1 MASLKAL
8 RDDYQLE
15 TETVANSAKT
25 ATFEKKCSQI
35 SHFSRVFE
43 FEDETELQ
51 FLRDER
57 AAIREFD
64 GGMSK
69 SRAVYMSVLDVPCL
83 PSNSNNQALKLTINL
98 RRYSLI
104 NRNEKVY
111 KYIDLENNEKK
122 QTGPTGLA
130 QQ

>member
-8 RDDYQLE
+8 RENYQAE

-25 ATFEKKCSQI
+25 ATFENKCSQI

-43 FEDETELQ
+43 FEDEAELQ

-69 SRAVYMSVLDVPCL
+69 SRAEYLSVLDVPCF
-83 PSNSNNQALKLTINL
+83 PTNSNNQT
-98 RRYSLI
+98 
-104 NRNEKVY
+104 
-111 KYIDLENNEKK
+111 
-122 QTGPTGLA
+122 
-130 QQ
+130 

>member
-8 RDDYQLE
+8 GENYQAE

-25 ATFEKKCSQI
+25 ATFEKKCSKI

-43 FEDETELQ
+43 FEDEAELQ

-69 SRAVYMSVLDVPCL
+69 SRAEYLSVLDVPCL
-83 PSNSNNQALKLTINL
+83 PNNSNS
-98 RRYSLI
+98 
-104 NRNEKVY
+104 
-111 KYIDLENNEKK
+111 
-122 QTGPTGLA
+122 QT
-130 QQ
+130 

>member
-43 FEDETELQ
+43 FEDEAELQ

-64 GGMSK
+64 AGMQRN
-69 SRAVYMSVLDVPCL
+69 RAEYLSVLDVPGL
-83 PSNSNNQALKLTINL
+83 PPDSNDQ
-98 RRYSLI
+98 
-104 NRNEKVY
+104 
-111 KYIDLENNEKK
+111 KK
-122 QTGPTGLA
+122 
-130 QQ
+130 

>member
-8 RDDYQLE
+8 RDDYQQE

-35 SHFSRVFE
+35 SHFSRVLH
-43 FEDETELQ
+43 DENKEELQ

-64 GGMSK
+64 GGMSR
-69 SRAVYMSVLDVPCL
+69 SRAEYLSVLDVPCL
-83 PSNSNNQALKLTINL
+83 PSNSNNQT
-98 RRYSLI
+98 
-104 NRNEKVY
+104 
-111 KYIDLENNEKK
+111 
-122 QTGPTGLA
+122 
-130 QQ
+130 

>member
-1 MASLKAL
+1 MANLKAL

-43 FEDETELQ
+43 FEDEAELQ

-69 SRAVYMSVLDVPCL
+69 KRAEYMSVLDIPCL
-83 PSNSNNQALKLTINL
+83 PTNFYNQT
-98 RRYSLI
+98 
-104 NRNEKVY
+104 
-111 KYIDLENNEKK
+111 
-122 QTGPTGLA
+122 
-130 QQ
+130 

>member
-35 SHFSRVFE
+35 SHFSRVLHE
-43 FEDETELQ
+43 ENKVELQ

-69 SRAVYMSVLDVPCL
+69 SRAEYMSVLDVPCL
-83 PSNSNNQALKLTINL
+83 PAKSNNQI
-98 RRYSLI
+98 
-104 NRNEKVY
+104 
-111 KYIDLENNEKK
+111 
-122 QTGPTGLA
+122 
-130 QQ
+130 

>member
-15 TETVANSAKT
+15 TEKVANAAKT

-43 FEDETELQ
+43 FEDEAELQ

-57 AAIREFD
+57 ATIREFD

-69 SRAVYMSVLDVPCL
+69 SRGEYMSVLDIPCL
-83 PSNSNNQALKLTINL
+83 HTNSNNWT
-98 RRYSLI
+98 
-104 NRNEKVY
+104 
-111 KYIDLENNEKK
+111 
-122 QTGPTGLA
+122 
-130 QQ
+130 

>member
-1 MASLKAL
+1 MEKQQNHFAAPLNPEEVMASLKAL
-8 RDDYQLE
+8 RENYQAE

-43 FEDETELQ
+43 FEDEAELQ

-69 SRAVYMSVLDVPCL
+69 SRAEYLSVLDVPCF
-83 PSNSNNQALKLTINL
+83 PTNSNNQT
-98 RRYSLI
+98 
-104 NRNEKVY
+104 
-111 KYIDLENNEKK
+111 
-122 QTGPTGLA
+122 
-130 QQ
+130 

>member
-1 MASLKAL
+1 MTSLKTL
-8 RDDYQLE
+8 REDYKLE

-35 SHFSRVFE
+35 SHFSRVLH
-43 FEDETELQ
+43 DENKEELQ

-69 SRAVYMSVLDVPCL
+69 SRAEYMSVLDVPCL
-83 PSNSNNQALKLTINL
+83 PTNSNNQT
-98 RRYSLI
+98 
-104 NRNEKVY
+104 
-111 KYIDLENNEKK
+111 
-122 QTGPTGLA
+122 
-130 QQ
+130 

>member
-1 MASLKAL
+1 MDTGLEMEKQQDHFAAPLNPEEVMASLKAL
-8 RDDYQLE
+8 RKNYKGE
-15 TETVANSAKT
+15 TETAANSAKT

-43 FEDETELQ
+43 FEDEAELQ

-69 SRAVYMSVLDVPCL
+69 SRAEYMSVLDVPCL
-83 PSNSNNQALKLTINL
+83 PTNSNNQT
-98 RRYSLI
+98 
-104 NRNEKVY
+104 
-111 KYIDLENNEKK
+111 
-122 QTGPTGLA
+122 
-130 QQ
+130 